1 MSGLEKNLK
10 FYEQPIFINLLLL
23 FFNIILFISK
33 LLFGVVTRSV
43 ALQADAFDNMTDIVM
58 SVSALIAL
66 LFTRKKPNEKFPYG
80 YYKLENVISL
90 FFSMFIFFTVYNI
103 IIQSITNISTIFT
116 GQPSVIHISPL
127 IFLFLII
134 SLMISLF
141 LAFYLKKIRR
151 KTESPIIESEAREK
165 LFDCLISSSVLISF
179 IGTLWGLNILDSII
193 GLIIAVFIFKGGYD
207 IFLISIKTLLD
218 AVIEF
223 DKKKELIKTIEEY
236 PRIRSLE
243 SLQVR
248 SYGKY
253 IFIEA
258 EIILNK
264 DMTLSQI
271 RALKDKLSDRIKAEF
286 PEIFKLILLARAQEK
301 QILKIAV
308 PVSNNEGIN
317 SKIFSHFGEAPYF
330 AFLELQEGLLLRLV
344 VIPNKFINEEKR
356 KGILISEWL
365 STEKID
371 KLYLAKELK
380 KGPQLVLTNSLIEME
395 ITEFHQLNEILT
407 NELKSNQ

>member
-179 IGTLWGLNILDSII
+179 IGTLWGLHILDSII

-223 DKKKELIKTIEEY
+223 DKKNELIKTIEEY

-380 KGPQLVLTNSLIEME
+380 KGN
-395 ITEFHQLNEILT
+395 
-407 NELKSNQ
+407 